1 MEVTVLD
8 IKDARLFYRV
18 KKSVYYR
25 RAHSNG
31 ADKSTL
37 FDHIKH
43 AIVDTLPRDECRA
56 QLEPLVQ
63 ALPTSIKDFG
73 NLAQV
78 FIAFDCLHMALSN
91 AADHYKNPGCK
102 SARALELCWC
112 FSAELFR
119 LVCLQDAFEEG
130 KAR

>member
-43 AIVDTLPRDECRA
+43 AIVDTLPRGACRA

-63 ALPTSIKDFG
+63 ALPTSIKDG
-73 NLAQV
+73 KLAQV

-91 AADHYKNPGCK
+91 SADRYKDQSCK
-102 SARALELCWC
+102 SVRALELCWC